1 MNNNHS
7 SRFFDGFLLGV
18 IVGAI
23 AVYLFG
29 TKSGKNLVKIVSE
42 RGLDG
47 LKDIIEEYNSTDLEE
62 EFEEEEESV
71 GDIKNDVKEKVEEVK
86 TIAQEKVQDLVSNV
100 SDEIKPPK
108 KRFFKRIRR

>member
-7 SRFFDGFLLGV
+7 NRFFDGFLLGV

-47 LKDIIEEYNSTDLEE
+47 LKDIIEEYTSADLEE
-62 EFEEEEESV
+62 DFEEEESV
-71 GDIKNDVKEKVEEVK
+71 DDLKEDVKEKVDEVK

>member
-18 IVGAI
+18 VVGAI

-29 TKSGKNLVKIVSE
+29 TKSGKNLVKIISE

-47 LKDIIEEYNSTDLEE
+47 LKDIIAEYSAQDLGE
-62 EFEEEEESV
+62 EFEEEEDSAKQNSET
-71 GDIKNDVKEKVEEVK
+71 EENSSNPE
-86 TIAQEKVQDLVSNV
+86 EKVQNSVSETV
-100 SDEIKPPK
+100 EEIKPPK
-108 KRFFKRIRR
+108 KRFFKRVRK

>member
-1 MNNNHS
+1 MNNNHN

-18 IVGAI
+18 VVGAI

-47 LKDIIEEYNSTDLEE
+47 LKDIIEEYNLEE
-62 EFEEEEESV
+62 EFAEDEDSEDQNPEP
-71 GDIKNDVKEKVEEVK
+71 KEHISKP
-86 TIAQEKVQDLVSNV
+86 QEKVQNLVQETV
-100 SDEIKPPK
+100 EEAKPPK